1 MFSALTPRAPLLPI
15 FNSLQ
20 TAPGFH
26 PTSTFFVF
34 MHLRTA
40 QFATLLFSQ
49 RCNSTQGW
57 VPLAPPLAE
66 PRCRK
71 MRHPTLPED
80 LKLSIEKLVY
90 GGDGLAHADG
100 NTVFVPYVL
109 PGEEVRAATKSKQK
123 KLLWADLLEVTS
135 PAKERTVP
143 KCPHFQ
149 KCGGCHY
156 QHISPAEQLRLKKE
170 ILRET
175 LSRLAGISWDGA
187 IGEHAAEPY
196 AYRNR
201 AQWAVRGGMPRAL
214 GYFLPESSVIL
225 PIDECPVLS
234 PLLALTFL
242 KLQDMARSSTLPAGV
257 QEIEAFADSSDK
269 KIALNIAFDKFPKP
283 AEELTSVFR
292 SALPQL
298 ESLLLLD
305 QKKNKFELSGPG
317 YLTQEAGGYQYRVS
331 HLSFFQ
337 VNRFLIED
345 LLKTVVANA
354 SGEVALDLY
363 AGVGFFTLPLAK
375 TFVKVV
381 SVDANLAA
389 TRDLLANTE
398 LAKVAVA
405 SHNEHAEE
413 FLKKTDEKPE
423 FVILDPPRAGLG
435 AQAAKDLAE
444 LDAKEIVYLSCDPS
458 TLARDL
464 AVLTNSPRKPK
475 EIEASNNRYEITEM
489 HLFDLFPETF
499 HIETLVRLR
508 KAP

>member
-1 MFSALTPRAPLLPI
+1 MSD
-15 FNSLQ
+15 
-20 TAPGFH
+20 
-26 PTSTFFVF
+26 
-34 MHLRTA
+34 
-40 QFATLLFSQ
+40 
-49 RCNSTQGW
+49 
-57 VPLAPPLAE
+57 
-66 PRCRK
+66 
-71 MRHPTLPED
+71 D

-109 PGEEVRAATKSKQK
+109 PGEEVRAATKTRQK

-135 PAKERTVP
+135 PAKERSKP

-156 QHISPAEQLRLKKE
+156 QHISASEQLRLKKE

-175 LSRLAGISWDGA
+175 LSRLGGISWGA
-187 IGEHAAEPY
+187 AIVEHAAEPY
-196 AYRNR
+196 GYRNR
-201 AQWAVRGGMPRAL
+201 AQWAVRAGMPRAL

-234 PLLALTFL
+234 PLLAQTFL
-242 KLQDMARSSTLPAGV
+242 KLQDMTRSSALPAGV
-257 QEIEAFADSSDK
+257 QEIEAFADSRDE
-269 KIALNIAFDKFPKP
+269 KIALNVAFDRFPKP
-283 AEELTSVFR
+283 AAELTSAFHR
-292 SALPQL
+292 ALQQL

-317 YLTQEAGGYQYRVS
+317 HLTQEAGGYQYRVS

-354 SGEVALDLY
+354 EGETALDLY

-375 TFVKVV
+375 AFGKVV

-389 TRDLLANTE
+389 TRDLQANAE
-398 LAKVAVA
+398 LAGVSIAPY
-405 SHNEHAEE
+405 NEHVEE
-413 FLKKTDEKPE
+413 FLKKMKERPE
-423 FVILDPPRAGLG
+423 FVVLDPPRAGLG

-444 LDAKEIVYLSCDPS
+444 LGAMEIVYISCDPS

-475 EIEASNNRYEITEM
+475 EIDAAGNRYEIVEM
-489 HLFDLFPETF
+489 HLFDLFPQTF

-508 KAP
+508 RTP